1 MTSALETD
9 TDDNVD
15 RRRTCRKKR
24 FSSESEMEQTPPKK
38 MRKIVP
44 NNKTARSLLP
54 MPIPPSMPTEGT
66 GLTSVLKCHVVL

>member
-24 FSSESEMEQTPPKK
+24 FSSKSEMEQTPPKK

-54 MPIPPSMPTEGT
+54 MPIPPMPTEGP
-66 GLTSVLKCHVVL
+66 GLTSVLKWHVVL